1 MNRFSSDIV
10 SNSNVLLVY
19 LFVISVY
26 VVYLINTFLNRF
38 IFSIR

>member
-19 LFVISVY
+19 LFVISVN

-38 IFSIR
+38 IFSTR